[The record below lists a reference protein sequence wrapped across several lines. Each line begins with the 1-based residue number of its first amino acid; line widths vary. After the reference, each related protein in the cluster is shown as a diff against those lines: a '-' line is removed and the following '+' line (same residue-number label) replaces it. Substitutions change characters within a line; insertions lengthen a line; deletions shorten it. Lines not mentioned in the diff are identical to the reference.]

1 MSEEKLWYKY
11 WPENVPKTIEI
22 PDNISVDDMLKEQA
36 KNNPDYPA
44 LAFHGKNWTYGWLN
58 DMVNRFAKGLQ
69 DMGLEKGDRVCINL
83 PNIPQYVIAF
93 FGVMRA
99 GGVVSP
105 IVPLQKAAEIQHQI
119 NDAEAKML
127 VIMDA
132 FYKEEV
138 KKLVEQNKIPTVKK
152 IILTGLAEFLGKAI
166 GIIGALLGKIPRMWF
181 WPKGPLFA
189 RFQDLLKSDPN
200 PKEVKFD
207 TKKDLAVLQYTGGT
221 TGLPKGAMLSQY
233 NIVSNCYQ
241 CASWMPGVEPGKEA
255 TVCALPL
262 SHIFGLTTMMT
273 LAVKIG
279 AKMILI
285 PNPRDIPG
293 LMNEIAAE
301 KGTLFAGVNALF
313 NRINNHPKVKTFDLS
328 SVKYALSGAGPL
340 AEEVQIKFESLT
352 GAKIVEGYGLTEA
365 SPVTHAN
372 PLEGR
377 RKIGTVGFAFP
388 NTDCK
393 IINPDT
399 LEEIPQPGKED
410 DISTHGEICIKGPQV
425 MLGYYKR
432 PDATKNTIIEDG
444 WLRTGDIGY
453 IDDEGYLHIKDRLK
467 DMIKYKGH
475 SVYPREVED
484 LLYMYE
490 PINEVGVIGV
500 KTKDGEET
508 IKAVVSL
515 KPEYVG
521 KITAEDIKAW
531 AKENIAGYKWPRIV
545 EIKDEI
551 PTTMVGKV
559 LRRKLREE

>member
-1 MSEEKLWYKY
+1 MSKEKLWFKY
-11 WPENVPKTIEI
+11 WPEDVPKTIEI
-22 PDNISVDDMLKEQA
+22 PADISVDDMLKSIASEHP
-36 KNNPDYPA
+36 NLPA
-44 LAFHGKNWTYGWLN
+44 ITFHGRTWTYGWLN
-58 DMVNRFAKGLQ
+58 DQVNCFAKGLQ
-69 DMGLEKGDRVCINL
+69 DLGIQKGDRVCVNM
-83 PNIPQYVIAF
+83 PNIPQYVISF

-99 GGVVSP
+99 GGVISP
-105 IVPLQKAAEIQHQI
+105 IVPLQKAAEIQHQL
-119 NDAEAKML
+119 NDSGA
-127 VIMDA
+127 
-132 FYKEEV
+132 
-138 KKLVEQNKIPTVKK
+138 KIPNVEK
-152 IILTGLAEFLGKAI
+152 IILTGVGEYLKTIVRILGN
-166 GIIGALLGKIPRMWF
+166 LLGKVPRMKK
-181 WPKGPLFA
+181 WPVGPKFLK
-189 RFQDLLKSDPN
+189 FQDVLKSEPN

-207 TKKDLAVLQYTGGT
+207 TKKDLAVLMYTGGT

-233 NIVSNCYQ
+233 NIVANCYQ
-241 CASWMPGVEPGKEA
+241 CEAWLPGVKPGEEA

-262 SHIFGLTTMMT
+262 SHIFGLTTMMSV
-273 LAVKIG
+273 AVKIG
-279 AKMILI
+279 GKMILI
-285 PNPRDIPG
+285 ANAKDIPAVMSD
-293 LMNEIAAE
+293 LAAA

-313 NRINNHPKVKTFDLS
+313 NKINNHPNVKKFNLS

-340 AEEVQIKFESLT
+340 AEEVQNKFESLT

-372 PLEGR
+372 PLRGR
-377 RKIGTVGFAFP
+377 RKIGSVGFPFP

-399 LEEIPQPGKED
+399 LQEIPQPGKDD

-432 PDATKNTIIEDG
+432 DEATKNTIVDG

-484 LLYMYE
+484 LLYLYE

-500 KTKDGEET
+500 KDKSGEEN

-515 KPEYVG
+515 KPEYIG
-521 KITAEDIKAW
+521 KITVEDIQKW
-531 AKENIAGYKWPRIV
+531 AQENIAGYKWPRIV
-545 EIKDEI
+545 EIKEEI
-551 PTTMVGKV
+551 PTTNVGKV
-559 LRRKLREE
+559 LRRKLRED

>member
-1 MSEEKLWYKY
+1 MSEKLWYKY
-11 WPENVPKTIEI
+11 WPEGVPKNLDI
-22 PDNISVDDMLKEQA
+22 PDNISVDDMLDEQA
-36 KNNPDYPA
+36 KNNPEFLA
-44 LAFHGKNWTYGWLN
+44 MAFHGKEWTYGWLN
-58 DMVNRFAKGLQ
+58 DKVNRFAKGLQ
-69 DMGLEKGDRVCINL
+69 DLGLQKGDRVCVNM

-119 NDAEAKML
+119 NNSGAKML

-138 KKLVEQNKIPTVKK
+138 KKLVDENKIPTVEK
-152 IILTGLAEFLGKAI
+152 IILTGLAEYLGKAI
-166 GIIGALLGKIPRMWF
+166 GIIGALIGKIPRMWF

-200 PKEVKFD
+200 PKEVKFH

-233 NIVSNCYQ
+233 NIVANCYQ
-241 CASWMPGVEPGKEA
+241 CESWLPGVKAGEEA

-262 SHIFGLTTMMT
+262 SHIFGLTTMM
-273 LAVKIG
+273 AVAIKAG
-279 AKMILI
+279 GKMILI

-293 LMNEIAAE
+293 LMDEIAEE

-313 NRINNHPKVKTFDLS
+313 NRINNHPKVDSFDLS

-340 AEEVQIKFESLT
+340 AEEVQNKFESLT
-352 GAKIVEGYGLTEA
+352 GAKIVEGFGLTEA

-393 IINPDT
+393 IINPDSMQP
-399 LEEIPQPGKED
+399 IPQPGKDD
-410 DISTHGEICIKGPQV
+410 DIATHGEICIKGPQV
-425 MLGYYKR
+425 MLGYYQR
-432 PDATKNTIIEDG
+432 EQATKDTIIDG

-490 PINEVGVIGV
+490 PIDEVGVIGV
-500 KTKDGEET
+500 KVEGGEET

-515 KPEYVG
+515 KDEFVG
-521 KITAEDIKAW
+521 KVTVDDIKDW

-545 EIKDEI
+545 EIKEEI